1 MSHYKPYP
9 AYRDSGIEWLGQVPE
24 HWATLRLANIGP
36 LEKGNGGTKEDD
48 ADNGMPCVRYGDLYT
63 TYDFLIR
70 KVRKFIRP
78 ERACDYT
85 PIKYGDLLF
94 AASGET
100 FEEIGKSAVN
110 LTESIACCGGDVIVL
125 RPEREVNPVFLA
137 YAAGSI
143 SAQAQKSL
151 MGKGFTVIHIYGN
164 ALRDLVIATPTA
176 REQELIGVAIERECA
191 RIDTLIAKK
200 NRFIELLKEKR
211 QALITHAVTKGLNPD
226 AKMKTS
232 GRQWIG
238 NVPSQWG
245 VARIKHVAR
254 LESGHTPSRKVP
266 EYWENCSVP
275 WFTLGDIWQV
285 RKEGRKTIVDTS
297 EKVSELGLA
306 NSSARKLPSGT
317 VVLSRTASVGF
328 PAILGKEMA
337 TSQDFAA
344 WICGPRLYNEFL
356 YYCLVAMRPELERLM
371 IGSTHKTIYMPDI
384 EEFQCP
390 LPPVGEQKEIVSYIE
405 TQLGRIAALVHKTK
419 RTIDLLKERRSAF
432 ITAAVTGQID
442 LREAA

>member
-9 AYRDSGIEWLGQVPE
+9 TYKDSGVEWIGQIPE
-24 HWATLRLANIGP
+24 HWGVARIKRHASIRTERRSDVSADITYVGLEDVEAESGQYKPTSGNSRQTEDSTVGIFYEQDVLYGKLRPYLRKAIVAEMEGACST
-36 LEKGNGGTKEDD
+36 E
-48 ADNGMPCVRYGDLYT
+48 
-63 TYDFLIR
+63 FL
-70 KVRKFIRP
+70 
-78 ERACDYT
+78 
-85 PIKYGDLLF
+85 
-94 AASGET
+94 
-100 FEEIGKSAVN
+100 
-110 LTESIACCGGDVIVL
+110 VL
-125 RPEREVNPVFLA
+125 RTINTLPHWLHQWLLTPDVTQQIEAGCEGAKMPRADWEHV
-137 YAAGSI
+137 GSI
-143 SAQAQKSL
+143 EMTSPCSEEQSQILA
-151 MGKGFTVIHIYGN
+151 
-164 ALRDLVIATPTA
+164 ALD
-176 REQELIGVAIERECA
+176 RETA
-191 RIDTLIAKK
+191 RIDALIAKK
-200 NRFIELLKEKR
+200 TRFIELLKEKR
-211 QALITHAVTKGLNPD
+211 QALITHAVTKGLNPNV
-226 AKMKTS
+226 KMKMS

-238 NVPSQWG
+238 SVPSQWS

-285 RKEGRKTIVDTS
+285 RKEGRKTITETS
-297 EKVSELGLA
+297 EMVSELGLA
-306 NSSARKLPSGT
+306 NSSARKLPPGT

-344 WICGPRLYNEFL
+344 WICSPRLYNEFL

-390 LPPVGEQKEIVSYIE
+390 LPSVDEQKAIVSYIE
-405 TQLGRIAALVHKTK
+405 TQSVRIAALIHKTE
-419 RTIDLLKERRSAF
+419 RTIELLKERRSAF

>member
-226 AKMKTS
+226 VKMKES
-232 GRQWIG
+232 GVDWIG
-238 NVPSQWG
+238 EVPEHW
-245 VARIKHVAR
+245 VAMKLNHVAR
-254 LESGHTPSRKVP
+254 VTEGLVDPKAPPYRDMILIAPNHIESGTGKILGLETAVLQNAESGKYTCKKGAVIYSKIRPALAKVAIAPCDCLCSADMYPMDCTDRTYPEWLFYLMLSPPFTSWAILESNRVAMPKINRESLADLRVFLPPMDEQLAVVAWLNAQLEK
-266 EYWENCSVP
+266 
-275 WFTLGDIWQV
+275 L
-285 RKEGRKTIVDTS
+285 
-297 EKVSELGLA
+297 EKVSE
-306 NSSARKLPSGT
+306 
-317 VVLSRTASVGF
+317 
-328 PAILGKEMA
+328 
-337 TSQDFAA
+337 
-344 WICGPRLYNEFL
+344 
-356 YYCLVAMRPELERLM
+356 
-371 IGSTHKTIYMPDI
+371 KT
-384 EEFQCP
+384 QR
-390 LPPVGEQKEIVSYIE
+390 S
-405 TQLGRIAALVHKTK
+405 
-419 RTIDLLKERRSAF
+419 IDLLKERRSAF
-432 ITAAVTGQID
+432 ISAAVTGQID